1 MYEAEARIIWPR
13 RGNDTDK
20 WSDRMERWTIID
32 SPEGMIGEVAIRG
45 KREGLNQRREKEGDE
60 GKKRVEEKEDE
71 DSRENERRWS
81 LVYEF
86 P

>member
-1 MYEAEARIIWPR
+1 
-13 RGNDTDK
+13 
-20 WSDRMERWTIID
+20 
-32 SPEGMIGEVAIRG
+32 MIGEVAIRG